1 MTNDKDKVDPSTLI
15 EISLNDF
22 EVANMLFDRK
32 EPKYYPQA
40 IYMLQ
45 QSLEKAIK
53 AVLVCTGLV
62 KSEKELIEK
71 IGHKVTER
79 TLKLLPNVAKE
90 SIINI
95 ISFIIQNVNSTNE
108 ETAKNFVWEL
118 LLKNAIPA
126 LNNLKPDEMVND
138 INNEIKSW
146 ICQQQINNKD
156 AKELAKIIIDRF
168 TKYKEKNEKIIKEI
182 FDSFK
187 NFCITDL
194 SINITQFNQHNVSN
208 LSLTSLTSLLLY
220 TLILLVLHAKLDDL
234 QAKLRYHSPKINE
247 DEDIYR
253 LSMLTKEI
261 INTQINN
268 KNILEN
274 LKELI
279 NNFKDYQISNY
290 VTT

>member
-108 ETAKNFVWEL
+108 ENGKNFVWG
-118 LLKNAIPA
+118 LLKNTIPA
-126 LNNLKPDEMVND
+126 LNNLKTPDEMVND
-138 INNEIKSW
+138 IKSW
-146 ICQQQINNKD
+146 ICQQQINNND

-168 TKYKEKNEKIIKEI
+168 TKYKEEHEKIIKEI

-187 NFCITDL
+187 NFCITGL

-208 LSLTSLTSLLLY
+208 LSLTSLSLY
-220 TLILLVLHAKLDDL
+220 TLILIVLHAKLDDL

-253 LSMLTKEI
+253 LGMLTKEI

-279 NNFKDYQISNY
+279 NNFKDYQISN
-290 VTT
+290 